1 MNRKIIA
8 SMLAAAGI
16 AMSGAA
22 QATFVVGGVDF
33 GSPGSHL
40 ETTTIAETFVN
51 GNGQHLQGYGVINTV
66 NGSSSYTSNGDKLFF
81 TFDYTT
87 TGFTP
92 TATGFVSGVVNVFK
106 GANVNL
112 LSQSSAANWALI
124 NGYSQWVRFTGH
136 AGSSVVN
143 PAYELFAQGTLTG
156 QTLSFFGS
164 GLLDVDLSGTF
175 GLAGVAA
182 ALNGNDVPDF
192 IGGNGDALITTS
204 GNNFVLNT
212 HDNTTGCRTGTATA
226 GQWCIAG
233 SADIRGTV
241 LPEPGSL
248 ALAGLGLL
256 GLGAARRRSSSK

>member
-16 AMSGAA
+16 AASGAA
-22 QATFVVGGVDF
+22 QAAFVVGGVDF
-33 GSPGSHL
+33 GTPGSHL
-40 ETTTIAETFVN
+40 ETTTIAETYVN
-51 GNGQHLQGYGVINTV
+51 ADNQHLLGYGVINTV
-66 NGSSSYTSNGDKLFF
+66 NGSNAYTSNGDKLYF

-87 TGFTP
+87 KDFSAGSSGFIN
-92 TATGFVSGVVNVFK
+92 GVVNVFK

-112 LSQSSAANWALI
+112 LNQSSATNWTMI

-136 AGSSVVN
+136 AGSSPVN
-143 PAYELFAQGTLTG
+143 PAYELFSQGSLTG
-156 QTLSFFGS
+156 QTISFFGS
-164 GLLDVDLSGTF
+164 GLLNVDLSGAF

-182 ALNGNDVPDF
+182 ALNGNDIDDF
-192 IGGNGDALITTS
+192 VGGKADALITTS
-204 GNNFVLNT
+204 GNNLVLNRN
-212 HDNTTGCRTGTATA
+212 DNTTGCRTNPTP
-226 GQWCIAG
+226 GQWCVAG

>member
-51 GNGQHLQGYGVINTV
+51 GNGQHLLGYGVINTV
-66 NGSSSYTSNGDKLFF
+66 NGASSYTSNGDKLYF
-81 TFDYTT
+81 TFDYTAT
-87 TGFTP
+87 DFTP
-92 TATGFVSGVVNVFK
+92 TSTGFVNGVVNVFK

-136 AGSSVVN
+136 AGSSLVN
-143 PAYELFAQGTLTG
+143 PVYELFAQGTLTG

-182 ALNGNDVPDF
+182 ALNGNDIDDF
-192 IGGNGDALITTS
+192 IGGKGDALITTS
-204 GNNFVLNT
+204 GNNLVLNS
-212 HDNTTGCRTGTATA
+212 HDDTTGCKTGRATA
-226 GQWCIAG
+226 GQWCVAG

>member
-51 GNGQHLQGYGVINTV
+51 GNGQHLLGYGVINTV
-66 NGSSSYTSNGDKLFF
+66 NGASSYTSNGDKLFF

-92 TATGFVSGVVNVFK
+92 TSTGFINGVVNVFK

-112 LSQSSAANWALI
+112 LNQSSAANWALI

-143 PAYELFAQGTLTG
+143 PLYELFSQGTLTG
-156 QTLSFFGS
+156 SNTISFFGD

-175 GLAGVAA
+175 GIAGVAA
-182 ALNGNDVPDF
+182 ALNGNDIDDV
-192 IGGNGDALITTS
+192 IGGKADALITTS
-204 GNNFVLNT
+204 GNNLILNS
-212 HDNTTGCRTGTATA
+212 HDNTTGCRTQRAAA
-226 GQWCIAG
+226 GQWCVAG

-256 GLGAARRRSSSK
+256 GLGAARRRSK